1 MNQTISRSKELFE
14 RARELVPA
22 GVSSNSRFRQPHP
35 LYFRSAKGAE
45 IWDADG
51 NRYVD
56 LILGNGAV
64 VLGHGDPRVDEAIR
78 KGLET
83 GLTIGVEWECMVELA
98 EVFLEIVKTADMV
111 RFTNTGTEAMLH
123 ALQIA
128 RSATGRSQI
137 AKAEGCYH
145 GWTDPVFVS
154 AFHDPAQGGPVSA
167 MTTIPGTPGLNPA
180 GVEGTIVFPFNDI
193 ENSVAIIEAHAK
205 DLAAV
210 IVEPVMIDIGYV
222 QGRRDYLHALQDV
235 CEKNG
240 IIFILDEVL
249 TSFRLAPGGAQAFY
263 DLTPDLAIYGKAM
276 SNGYPLAAIAGKAEV
291 MRLTEPGKGP
301 TFVGTYNGHTLP
313 VSAALATLPL
323 LADGTAQRTLE
334 ESTVRLRSFFET
346 AASNRGFSGKLAGG
360 AGHFQWYFNPES
372 VVDYRTAMKSDAKA
386 SASFAEG
393 LLDRGIL
400 VGTGLLSHQAVS
412 LAHNE
417 AVLEEIE
424 QMIGE
429 SMDKLAGAT

>member
-1 MNQTISRSKELFE
+1 MKQTTTRSKDLFE
-14 RARELVPA
+14 RAKRLVPA
-22 GVSSNSRFRQPHP
+22 GVSSNSRFQKPHP
-35 LYFRSAKGAE
+35 LYFSSAKGAE

-51 NRYVD
+51 NRYID

-64 VLGHGDPRVDEAIR
+64 VLGHGDPRVEEALR
-78 KGLET
+78 KGIET
-83 GLTIGVEWECMVELA
+83 GLTIGVEWERMVELA
-98 EVFLEIVKTADMV
+98 EVFLDIVKTVDMV

-128 RSATGRSQI
+128 RAATGRSQI

-154 AFHDPAQGGPVSA
+154 AFHDPAKGGPLSA
-167 MTTIPGTPGLNPA
+167 MASIPGTPGLNPA
-180 GVEGTIVFPFNDI
+180 GVEGTVVFPFNDI
-193 ENSVAIIEAHAK
+193 ENSVAVIEANAK
-205 DLAAV
+205 SLAAV
-210 IVEPVMIDIGYV
+210 IVEPVMIDVGYI
-222 QGRRDYLHALQDV
+222 QGRRAYLHALRDV
-235 CEKNG
+235 CDKNG
-240 IIFILDEVL
+240 IVFILDEVL

-263 DLTPDLAIYGKAM
+263 EVTPDLAIYGKAM
-276 SNGYPLAAIAGKAEV
+276 SNGYPLAAVAGKEEL

-323 LADGTAQRTLE
+323 LADGSAQRILE
-334 ESTVRLRSFFET
+334 ERTVRLRSFFES
-346 AASNRGFSGKLAGG
+346 AASNRGLPGTLAGG
-360 AGHFQWYFNPES
+360 AGHFQWYFNPKP
-372 VVDYRTAMKSDAKA
+372 VTDYRTAMTSDSAVC
-386 SASFAEG
+386 ASFAAG
-393 LLDRGIL
+393 LVERGIL

-429 SMDKLAGAT
+429 SMDELVEGA